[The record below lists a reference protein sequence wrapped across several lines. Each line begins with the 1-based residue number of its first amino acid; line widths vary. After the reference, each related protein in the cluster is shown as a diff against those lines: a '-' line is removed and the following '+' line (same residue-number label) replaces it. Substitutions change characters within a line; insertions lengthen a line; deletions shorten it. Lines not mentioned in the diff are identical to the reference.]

1 MKLRTTLPPNWRD
14 FFKDK
19 LKRSERWIVY
29 GDPTTGN
36 LIKLYYPVN
45 TTNTGGEWALL
56 ISPQFKK
63 GESQDY
69 LYGINFKL
77 FPYNG
82 EDIPKVKMVR
92 EDYKSVFPYTL
103 QPSLFTCAVPHPYKP
118 KIWVS
123 YSFCNE

>member
-1 MKLRTTLPPNWRD
+1 MKLLTILPPNWGEY
-14 FFKDK
+14 FKNEI
-19 LKRSERWIVY
+19 KRSERWIVY
-29 GDPTTGN
+29 ADPTAGN
-36 LIKLYYPVN
+36 LIKLFYPAN
-45 TTNTGGEWALL
+45 TANAGGEWVLL
-56 ISPQFKK
+56 ISPQYQKR
-63 GESQDY
+63 ESLDY

-82 EDIPKVKMVR
+82 EGLPKAKMIR

>member
-1 MKLRTTLPPNWRD
+1 MKFRLTLPPNWRHY
-14 FFKDK
+14 FKSEVK
-19 LKRSERWIVY
+19 ISERWIVY
-29 GDPTTGN
+29 ADSMAGS
-36 LIKLYYPVN
+36 LVKLFYPAN
-45 TTNTGGEWALL
+45 TLNTYGEWVLL

-63 GESQDY
+63 GESLDY

-82 EDIPKVKMVR
+82 ENLPKVKMIR

-103 QPSLFTCAVPHPYKP
+103 QPSLFTCAVPHPHKP

>member
-1 MKLRTTLPPNWRD
+1 MKVRTTLPPNWRD
-14 FFKDK
+14 FFKTE

-29 GDPTTGN
+29 ADPTSGN
-36 LIKLYYPVN
+36 LIKLYYPAN
-45 TTNTGGEWALL
+45 TANAGGEWVLL

-82 EDIPKVKMVR
+82 DALPKVKMIR

-103 QPSLFTCAVPHPYKP
+103 QPSLFICTVPHPHKP